1 MMKLVI
7 LLLMTAVL
15 LYGDF
20 IRNDQTQTVYDT
32 ERKVTW
38 LDTTAVGNIY
48 TNLDAKAYCT
58 NLLFAKENDWYL
70 PDRIELANIVGVPQF
85 QYSPYN
91 FCWSSTIA
99 IMPSGGF
106 GAWAIQFYG
115 DNSGYEAILNINFN
129 YAARCVRKGKLKK
142 SGNSAAGTVAVMY
155 YLIQ

>member
-1 MMKLVI
+1 MKVA
-7 LLLMTAVL
+7 LLLLYITTSL

-32 ERKVTW
+32 ERDVTW

-48 TNLDAKAYCT
+48 TNLDARAYCR

-70 PDRIELANIVGVPQF
+70 PDRIELASIVGVPQF

-91 FCWSSTIA
+91 FCWSSSIA
-99 IMPSGGF
+99 IMPSGGL

-115 DNSGYEAILNINFN
+115 DTSGYEAILNMNFN

-142 SGNSAAGTVAVMY
+142 IDNSAAVIIY